1 MRFLHLHVLKAT
13 LALCVICG
21 CSGNTTTTNTAE
33 TEPSG
38 KVLPIIELI
47 GSSLVDAE
55 GNPVSGIELTRKQY
69 LLLYFSAHWCPPCRV
84 FTPKLVNFYNQNKNA
99 DNFEIILISAD
110 RTPEAM
116 GQYMS
121 ETAMPWP
128 ALSYDSPA
136 KQELGDEL
144 GVEGIPCLVMFNN
157 KGAVIS
163 SSYKNEKYVGPDKVL
178 NDLKDLLKKKISAVN
193 NQPSAPTTKSDT
205 VPEKQISETP
215 PKPTQEQN
223 KEEDISLLYEF
234 NGVLK
239 TKEGYTAIINGRL
252 VGTGDALDND
262 AKVVE
267 INDKYVVISID
278 KKTYKLRPSSH

>member
-1 MRFLHLHVLKAT
+1 MRFLHLHVLEAT

-21 CSGNTTTTNTAE
+21 CSGNITTNTVT

-38 KVLPIIELI
+38 KVLPVIELI
-47 GSSLVDAE
+47 GSSLVDAN
-55 GNPVSGIELTRKQY
+55 GGPVSGAELIQKQY
-69 LLLYFSAHWCPPCRV
+69 LLLYFSAHWCPPCRA
-84 FTPKLVNFYNQNKNA
+84 FTPQLVNFYNQNKNA
-99 DNFEIILISAD
+99 NNFEIILISAD

-116 GQYMS
+116 RQYMS

-136 KQELGDEL
+136 KQALGDEL

-163 SSYKNEKYVGPDKVL
+163 SSYKNKKYVGPDKVL
-178 NDLKDLLKKKISAVN
+178 NDLKELLKKNASAPNSQPPAETNTSAVM
-193 NQPSAPTTKSDT
+193 
-205 VPEKQISETP
+205 PEKQISKTSTE
-215 PKPTQEQN
+215 QSEQQN

-239 TKEGYTAIINGRL
+239 TQKGYTAIINGKL
-252 VGTGDALDND
+252 VSKGDTLDNN

-267 INDKYVVISID
+267 IADKYVVISID
-278 KKTYKLRPSSH
+278 EKTYKLKPSSH

>member
-21 CSGNTTTTNTAE
+21 CSGNITTNTGT

-38 KVLPIIELI
+38 KVLPVIELI
-47 GSSLVDAE
+47 GSSLVDAN
-55 GNPVSGIELTRKQY
+55 GGPVSGAELIQKQY
-69 LLLYFSAHWCPPCRV
+69 LLLYFSAHWCPPCRA
-84 FTPKLVNFYNQNKNA
+84 FTPQLVNFYNQNKNA
-99 DNFEIILISAD
+99 NNFEIILISAD

-116 GQYMS
+116 RQYMS

-136 KQELGDEL
+136 KQQLGDEL
-144 GVEGIPCLVMFNN
+144 EVKGIPCLVMFNN

-163 SSYKNEKYVGPDKVL
+163 SSYKNKKYVGPDKVL
-178 NDLKDLLKKKISAVN
+178 NDLKELLKKNASTPNIRPPVETNTSAVM
-193 NQPSAPTTKSDT
+193 
-205 VPEKQISETP
+205 PEKQISKTSTE
-215 PKPTQEQN
+215 QSEQQN

-239 TKEGYTAIINGRL
+239 TQKGYTAIINGKL
-252 VGTGDALDND
+252 VGTGDILDNN

-278 KKTYKLRPSSH
+278 EKTYKLKPSSH